1 MITLASGRAI
11 VEMNQR
17 TTPGNTITLR
27 KFATAQVSIGVLL
40 LLCALTF
47 YYFAVLRIDYS
58 KTTLL
63 DLGPHPDATEY
74 FAQAKALYRDGWPSI
89 QIGYEKLPSR
99 YPFGYPALMLPW
111 LKILPETDVV
121 LAPFRT
127 SQTLGLLLLLAVF
140 AFYAY
145 LAMPLTGGFAALLLA
160 TLPGFFTF
168 SRSSLSEVSA
178 SLSIVLAFMFAY
190 LGVKEE
196 RRWKIYLSAILLGL
210 SLNIRIQ
217 SLFFAP
223 LLLAMALLPVRGR
236 RLRWLLHCAAIPVV
250 FLLAASPVL
259 MLNTIQ
265 FHSPFKTGY
274 DFWTPFFSEKHLL
287 FAVGY
292 IPGNAL
298 TLWREFTL
306 QPHGYFAANI
316 FGTGTFFVP
325 AFVVLTCVGLLFV
338 QPNWFVGCASLAGLS
353 YFAATVSY
361 LFGRDAR
368 FYLPLLILLVAV
380 AVLPVNWAVRNAF
393 AARRFIAAVAVLL
406 LFVAACLGC
415 PSRSGYNRRGINR
428 SQSWDALHFR
438 DAPRRSPHFAAQANF
453 ARLFKRQSGIV
464 LSDIDPVYLNAFFP
478 RSLVAAPIDGKHHYK
493 WSYRWRYDRPQA
505 QALVEHGLE
514 QSIPIYA
521 LFISRSEM
529 ITEKTRLPAVPGY
542 EWHVLDNSPGKA
554 TILQLGPIG
563 SGEAALPPV

>member
-1 MITLASGRAI
+1 MREVIKA
-11 VEMNQR
+11 N
-17 TTPGNTITLR
+17 
-27 KFATAQVSIGVLL
+27 FATVPFVGGALL
-40 LLCALTF
+40 FLCALTF

-58 KTTLL
+58 KTMLL

-74 FAQAKALYRDGWPSI
+74 FAQAKALGRNAWPYI
-89 QIGYEKLPSR
+89 QIGYDKLPSR
-99 YPFGYPALMLPW
+99 YPFGYPMLMLPW
-111 LKILPETDVV
+111 LKILPGADAV

-127 SQTLGLLLLLAVF
+127 NQTMGLVLLLAVF

-145 LAMPLTGGFAALLLA
+145 LAMPLMGGFAALLLA

-168 SRSSLSEVSA
+168 CRSSISELTA
-178 SLSIVLAFMFAY
+178 SVPVMLAFMFAY
-190 LGVKEE
+190 LGLKEE
-196 RRWKIYLSAILLGL
+196 RRWKIYLSAIFLGL

-223 LLLAMALLPVRGR
+223 LLLAMALLPVRGT
-236 RLRWLLHCAAIPVV
+236 RLRWLLHCATIPVV

-259 MLNTIQ
+259 ISNAVQ

-274 DFWTPFFSEKHLL
+274 DFWAPYFSERHLL
-287 FAVGY
+287 FALRY

-298 TLWREFTL
+298 TLWKESAL
-306 QPHGYFAANI
+306 QPYGYHVAHM
-316 FGTGTFFVP
+316 FGTGTCFVP
-325 AFVVLTCVGLLFV
+325 AFLLLTCVGLLFV

-380 AVLPVNWAVRNAF
+380 AVLPVNWAARNLF
-393 AARRFIAAVAVLL
+393 AAKRFIAAVAVLL
-406 LFVAACLGC
+406 LFVAACLGY

-428 SQSWDALHFR
+428 SQAWDALHFG
-438 DAPRRSPHFAAQANF
+438 DARRPSPQFAAQRNF
-453 ARLFKRQSGIV
+453 ARLFKREPGIV

-493 WSYRWRYDRPQA
+493 WSYKWRYDRPQA
-505 QALVEHGLE
+505 LALVEHGLE

-529 ITEKTRLPAVPGY
+529 ITEKPRLPAVPGY

-563 SGEAALPPV
+563 SGEAALPPD